1 MKQYK
6 YVAMN
11 LQQEK
16 FTGVFLAE
24 NETDLSI
31 QLQKQGL
38 YLVSSKIYTGVANAS
53 FFSLSVG
60 KVSMAE
66 LNSFCRQFAI
76 MINSGIPIIGCLDIL
91 KEQKYTK
98 ILKDVLVIINDD
110 VRGGMMFSEALDK
123 HKKIFPNF
131 FRSMIAVGEKSGKM
145 DVVLNSLADYYENDA
160 RSKKQLKAAFSYPIM
175 LGVMTI
181 GIVIVMLAFVVP
193 TFRKSLSTLEVTP
206 TGITKIVY
214 DTSDFILDYGVYVL
228 IGLILVALLLFA
240 YIRTKNGRYAFDK
253 FKMTFP
259 GIKKLSTAI
268 LSARFSRAFGLL
280 LTSGMDIIEAM
291 EAVTIVFGNKF
302 IEKRFEKAIEDVRHG
317 CGLATTFE
325 KYKLFPS
332 ILSQM
337 VSIGEK
343 TNSLDDVLT
352 RSCSF
357 FDEQVNSTIMGIT
370 AKIQPIML
378 GIMGGI
384 IGFLFIGIY
393 SPMLDIMKSF
403 GA

>member
-1 MKQYK
+1 MNQYK

-11 LQQEK
+11 LQHEK
-16 FTGVFLAE
+16 FTGVFIAE
-24 NETDLSI
+24 NESDLSV

-38 YLVSSKIYTGVANAS
+38 FLVSAKLYTGSTPNS
-53 FFSLSVG
+53 FFSLSSG
-60 KVSMAE
+60 KVSISE
-66 LNSFCRQFAI
+66 LNTFCRQFAI

-98 ILKDVLVIINDD
+98 LLKDILVIINDD
-110 VRGGMMFSEALDK
+110 VRGGMMFSDALNK

-131 FRSMIAVGEKSGKM
+131 FRSMVAVGEKSGKM

-160 RSKKQLKAAFSYPIM
+160 RSKKNIKSAFSYPIM
-175 LGVMTI
+175 LAIMTV

-193 TFRKSLSTLEVTP
+193 TFRKSLSSLSVNP

-214 DTSDFILDYGVYVL
+214 DTSDFIVNYGLYVL
-228 IGLILVALLLFA
+228 GGVVVLGLLIFAISRTEKGRLF
-240 YIRTKNGRYAFDK
+240 FDK
-253 FKMTFP
+253 AKMTTP
-259 GIKKLSTAI
+259 GIKGISVAV

-291 EAVTIVFGNKF
+291 EAVIIVFDNKY
-302 IEKRFEKAIEDVRHG
+302 IEKKFKLAIEDVKHG
-317 CGLATTFE
+317 SGLATTFE
-325 KYKLFPS
+325 KYQLFPS

-357 FDEQVNSTIMGIT
+357 FDEQVNASIMSIT
-370 AKIQPIML
+370 SKTQPIML

>member
-1 MKQYK
+1 MNQYK

-16 FTGVFLAE
+16 FSGVFIAE
-24 NETDLSI
+24 NETDLSA

-38 YLVSSKIYTGVANAS
+38 FLVSAKLYTGGTPSS
-53 FFSLSVG
+53 FFSVSN
-60 KVSMAE
+60 KVSMNE

-76 MINSGIPIIGCLDIL
+76 MINSGIPIVGCLDIL
-91 KEQKYTK
+91 KDQKYSK
-98 ILKDVLVIINDD
+98 MLKDILVIINDD
-110 VRGGMMFSEALDK
+110 VRGGMMFSEALNK
-123 HKKIFPNF
+123 HKKVFPNF
-131 FRSMIAVGEKSGKM
+131 FRSMIAVGEKSGKI
-145 DVVLNSLADYYENDA
+145 DQVLNSLADYYENDA
-160 RSKKQLKAAFSYPIM
+160 RSKKQIKSALSYPIM
-175 LGVMTI
+175 LGVMTV

-193 TFRKSLSTLEVTP
+193 TFRKSLSSLSVAP
-206 TGITKIVY
+206 TGITKFIY
-214 DTSDFILDYGVYVL
+214 DASDFITEYGLYVL
-228 IGLILVALLLFA
+228 GGVIVLVLIFFA
-240 YIRTKNGRYAFDK
+240 YSKTAKGRMTIDK
-253 FKMTFP
+253 LKMTLP
-259 GIKKLSTAI
+259 GFKGISIAV

-291 EAVTIVFGNKF
+291 EAVMIVFDNKY
-302 IEKRFEKAIEDVRHG
+302 IEKKFETAIEDVKHG

-325 KYKLFPS
+325 KYHIFPS

-337 VSIGEK
+337 ISIGEK

-357 FDEQVNSTIMGIT
+357 FDDQVSTTIIGLT
-370 AKIQPIML
+370 SKIQPIML

>member
-1 MKQYK
+1 MKQFK

-24 NETDLSI
+24 NEIDLSI

-38 YLVSSKIYTGVANAS
+38 YLVSAKIYTGIAS
-53 FFSLSVG
+53 TGFFSLSVG
-60 KVSMAE
+60 KVTMAE

-91 KEQKYTK
+91 KEQKYSK

-160 RSKKQLKAAFSYPIM
+160 KSKKQMKAAFSYPVM
-175 LGVMTI
+175 LGIMTI

-206 TGITKIVY
+206 TGITKVVY
-214 DTSDFILDYGVYVL
+214 DTSDFILDYGVFVL
-228 IGLILVALLLFA
+228 VGLIVLVLLLFA
-240 YIRTKNGRYAFDK
+240 YIKTKNGRYAFDK
-253 FKMTFP
+253 FKMTCP
-259 GIKKLSTAI
+259 GIKKLSIAI

-280 LTSGMDIIEAM
+280 LTSGMDIIEAIKTRI
-291 EAVTIVFGNKF
+291 EAFHNET
-302 IEKRFEKAIEDVRHG
+302 E
-317 CGLATTFE
+317 
-325 KYKLFPS
+325 P
-332 ILSQM
+332 
-337 VSIGEK
+337 
-343 TNSLDDVLT
+343 
-352 RSCSF
+352 
-357 FDEQVNSTIMGIT
+357 
-370 AKIQPIML
+370 
-378 GIMGGI
+378 
-384 IGFLFIGIY
+384 
-393 SPMLDIMKSF
+393 
-403 GA
+403 